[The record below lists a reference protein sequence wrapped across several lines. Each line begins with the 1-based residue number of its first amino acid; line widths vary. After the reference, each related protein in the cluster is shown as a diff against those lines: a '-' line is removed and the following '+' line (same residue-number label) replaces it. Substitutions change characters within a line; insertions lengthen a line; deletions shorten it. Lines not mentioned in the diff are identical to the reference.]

1 MRLFYYYSPHSHTR
15 TIRHTALILDCL
27 YTPGIDTT
35 NSRSIET
42 ETKFPPKSLENA
54 PNSPTRP
61 TVGPAPIN
69 AETTTLKWP
78 PTHKNQQDLTYGPY
92 NRYAPTCCFN
102 KSVLTIDHGQ
112 NVVNQESLAK
122 PEEVANNNVSNHE
135 FHCLRLGVWTNISTV
150 VLWVGA
156 ELFNTFF
163 AALFIVFDH
172 VVVLRHRHSVNDNRT
187 RRTFSRLKGFLWF
200 SGWFNVWDQFVV
212 SFPSHHQL
220 YSLTGQWMNVAMT
233 PRCRCLFV
241 SWHVDERT
249 EAANKNISNHEFY
262 CLKRLTW
269 TNIAT
274 QTV

>member
-1 MRLFYYYSPHSHTR
+1 MC
-15 TIRHTALILDCL
+15 IRD
-27 YTPGIDTT
+27 
-35 NSRSIET
+35 R
-42 ETKFPPKSLENA
+42 
-54 PNSPTRP
+54 
-61 TVGPAPIN
+61 
-69 AETTTLKWP
+69 
-78 PTHKNQQDLTYGPY
+78 
-92 NRYAPTCCFN
+92 TCCFN

-200 SGWFNVWDQFVV
+200 SGWFNDWDQFVV

-220 YSLTGQWMNVAMT
+220 YSLTGQWMNVAVT
-233 PRCRCLFV
+233 HLVAVFQGIF
-241 SWHVDERT
+241 WKE
-249 EAANKNISNHEFY
+249 KHENARQ
-262 CLKRLTW
+262 KGW
-269 TNIAT
+269 
-274 QTV
+274 